1 MSRSAPALIS
11 RRVFLAGMPLTLTA
25 CVSAAQAPPPV
36 AAIPFVDPFY
46 VSMYGAL
53 PEERFPVPAIDLTEV
68 DPVYL
73 RQEVIFAG
81 PEGPG
86 EVVVDPARRFLYLV
100 RENGRALRYGCGVGK
115 DGFDY
120 QGDAVIARKAEWPR
134 WTPTQAM
141 VRREPERYGPVA
153 GGLPGGL
160 ENPLGARALY
170 LHKNGRDTLY
180 RIHGTNEPWSIGE
193 SVSSGCVRLFN
204 QDIIDLHR
212 RVPTG
217 TRVTV
222 LTFGARDRTAQ
233 TLV

>member
-1 MSRSAPALIS
+1 
-11 RRVFLAGMPLTLTA
+11 MPLTLTA
-25 CVSAAQAPPPV
+25 CVSAGRVPEPV
-36 AAIPFVDPFY
+36 AATSFVDPFY
-46 VSMYGAL
+46 VSMYSAL
-53 PEERFPVPAIDLTEV
+53 PDERFPVPAIDVSQV
-68 DPVYL
+68 DPALL
-73 RQEVIFAG
+73 RQEVLFAG

-86 EVVVDPARRFLYLV
+86 ELVVDPARRFLFLV
-100 RENGRALRYGCGVGK
+100 RENGRALRYGVGVGK
-115 DGFDY
+115 EGFDY
-120 QGDAVIARKAEWPR
+120 QGDAIIARKAEWPR

-153 GGLPGGL
+153 GGVPGGL
-160 ENPLGARALY
+160 DNPLGARALY
-170 LHKNGRDTLY
+170 LYKNGRDTLY

-193 SVSSGCVRLFN
+193 SLSSGCIRLFN

-222 LTFGARDRTAQ
+222 LTHGASDRTAQ